1 MTDERRTLARLS
13 LSKPTVW
20 PIAVAVS
27 AAIAVVGLFIHVGV
41 LALGLALALVSLA
54 GWAAED
60 YRRYVL
66 APARRTGPF
75 VRVAA
80 KADIPENQVRWFR
93 VEGMEVCVANVDG
106 DYFAVGNRCPHMFA
120 RLGKGRLIGTLV
132 ECPWHGARYD
142 VTDGGLAC
150 WVQRPWWLKL
160 IYDLSL
166 PGFMKRGV
174 PAYEVEVRGDDIY
187 IQVA

>member
-1 MTDERRTLARLS
+1 MTDERRTLRRLS
-13 LSKPTVW
+13 LTRPTVW

-27 AAIAVVGLFIHVGV
+27 AAIAVAGLFIHVGV
-41 LALGLALALVSLA
+41 LALGLALALLSLA

-60 YRRYVL
+60 YRRYFL

-80 KADIPENQVRWFR
+80 AADIPENQVRWFR
-93 VEGMEVCVANVDG
+93 VEGIEVCIANVDG
-106 DYFAVGNRCPHMFA
+106 DYFTVGNRCPHMFA
-120 RLGKGRLIGTLV
+120 RLGKGRLVGTLV

-174 PAYEVEVRGDDIY
+174 PAYEIEVRGDDLY
-187 IQVA
+187 IRVA